1 MPLFGGAHFALC
13 APSGVLYVFLTA
25 ISIIARKNLTVKRKT
40 RKNLILLK
48 NNKRRTRILHTLDII
63 FEELKKQGK
72 TQIQLCEFLGIK
84 KQASTDWKSG
94 KSSSYKK
101 YLPEISDFL
110 EVPIDYLLGNKNT
123 ISENKERLSEQ
134 EKTLLESFRSTTE
147 LGRQRIIQAVL
158 NICDEIE
165 KKDQNADTSSAG

>member
-1 MPLFGGAHFALC
+1 M
-13 APSGVLYVFLTA
+13 
-25 ISIIARKNLTVKRKT
+25 
-40 RKNLILLK
+40 
-48 NNKRRTRILHTLDII
+48 HTLDII

-123 ISENKERLSEQ
+123 ISKNKERLSEQ